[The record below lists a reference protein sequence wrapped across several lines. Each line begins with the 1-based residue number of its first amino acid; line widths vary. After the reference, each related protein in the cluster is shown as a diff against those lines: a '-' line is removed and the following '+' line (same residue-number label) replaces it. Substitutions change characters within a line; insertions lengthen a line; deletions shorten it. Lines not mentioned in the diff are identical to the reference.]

1 MDPLKIATN
10 DLFMTESESYCTFSV
25 RGTNCG
31 VPVARVREIVCDQP
45 ITPVPLAHE
54 AVTGLINL
62 RGQILTVF
70 DVRRWLRLEQP
81 EGASAEHSS
90 RFHLIVDLGREIV
103 SLSVDEMGPVLNPAP
118 HELEPIPAN
127 LDPEIAERITAAAR
141 MPDSVVLL
149 MDLERLR
156 SLDGMAVGSSEFG
169 HSEESGKAWRA
180 GGY

>member
-1 MDPLKIATN
+1 MN
-10 DLFMTESESYCTFSV
+10 ESEAYCTFSV
-25 RGTNCG
+25 RGTSCG

-70 DVRRWLRLEQP
+70 DVKLWLRLKQAKGTP
-81 EGASAEHSS
+81 SQHAS

-127 LDPEIAERITAAAR
+127 LDPEIADRITAAAR
-141 MPDSVVLL
+141 MPDNVVLL

-156 SLDGMAVGSSEFG
+156 SLNGVAVGSSEFS
-169 HSEESGKAWRA
+169 HSDDGGKLGLPVGIDNYER
-180 GGY
+180 GTS